1 MTNPTPLLAWTVQGE
16 TTPPQGTNSPFGG
29 MTSLMPLILIF
40 AIFYFVM
47 IRPEGKKRRERE
59 ALLKTIK
66 KGDKVMTTG
75 GMYATVANVQDDV
88 ITLQAGDNVRMRFTR
103 QAIQNL
109 IQDDSPTDSK

>member
-1 MTNPTPLLAWTVQGE
+1 
-16 TTPPQGTNSPFGG
+16 
-29 MTSLMPLILIF
+29 MPLILIF

-75 GMYATVANVQDDV
+75 GMYATVVNVQEDV
-88 ITLQAGDNVRMRFTR
+88 ITLQAGDNVRLRFTR

-109 IQDDSPTDSK
+109 IQDEPSAESK

>member
-1 MTNPTPLLAWTVQGE
+1 MTNLTTAAAWTLQGE
-16 TTPPQGTNSPFGG
+16 TPATQESPSPFGPLTG
-29 MTSLMPLILIF
+29 LMPLILIF

-75 GMYATVANVQDDV
+75 GMYATVANVQEDV
-88 ITLQAGDNVRMRFTR
+88 VTLQAGDNVRLRFTR

-109 IQDDSPTDSK
+109 IQDEPAGDSK

>member
-16 TTPPQGTNSPFGG
+16 TTPPQGPQSTLL
-29 MTSLMPLILIF
+29 TSLMPLILIF

-75 GMYATVANVQDDV
+75 GMYATVANVQEDI

-109 IQDDSPTDSK
+109 IQDDSEPESK

>member
-1 MTNPTPLLAWTVQGE
+1 MTNLTTAPAWTIQGE
-16 TTPPQGTNSPFGG
+16 TAPPQGSSPFGG
-29 MTSLMPLILIF
+29 LTSLMPLILIF

-75 GMYATVANVQDDV
+75 GMYATVANVQEDV

-109 IQDDSPTDSK
+109 IQDEPVSESK